1 MVMESL
7 RAILPEKVLMA
18 LKHLPVAQIY
28 ELRLR
33 AHAPIVACVDGRN
46 YPLCDVNVTC
56 EDLENIVH
64 KAAEYAIYAV
74 LDQMVKGFITI
85 RGGVRIGIAGEL
97 VIEAGRVIAVK
108 HISSLCIR
116 VPHAVKDCASV
127 ITPSVFGVI
136 RPLSTLIIA
145 PPGAGKTTL
154 LRDLVRQISL
164 RYPHLNS
171 LILDERGE
179 LAACYQGEHQLD
191 VGQNC
196 DVITGGTKAFG
207 FENGLRSLKP
217 DIVVTDEIATREDA
231 VMLQRAV
238 SSGVIVIASVH
249 AADLGELQSKPDLCD
264 LVRQGVFERYVVL
277 RMGER
282 AGEVVGVYNRGLQR
296 L

>member
-1 MVMESL
+1 MEKL
-7 RAILPEKVLMA
+7 CAILPEKVLAA
-18 LKHLPVAQIY
+18 LKHLPIAQIY

-33 AHAPIVACVDGRN
+33 SHAPVVVCVNGRN
-46 YPLCDVNVTC
+46 YSLCDVDVSC

-74 LDQMVKGFITI
+74 LDQLVKGFITI
-85 RGGVRIGIAGEL
+85 HGGVRIGVAGEL
-97 VIEAGRVIAVK
+97 VMQNKQVTAVK

-116 VPHAVKDCASV
+116 VPHAVENCANT
-127 ITPSVFGVI
+127 ILPYVFAATGPVA
-136 RPLSTLIIA
+136 TLIIA
-145 PPGAGKTTL
+145 PPGAGKTTM

-179 LAACYQGEHQLD
+179 LAACYQGKRQLN

-196 DVITGGTKAFG
+196 DVITGGTKSFG
-207 FENGLRSLKP
+207 FENGLRSLRP
-217 DIVVTDEIATREDA
+217 DVIITDEIATQEDA
-231 VMLQRAV
+231 AMLQRAV
-238 SSGVIVIASVH
+238 RSGVVVIATVH
-249 AADLGELQSKPDLCD
+249 AADLSELRSKPDIGI
-264 LVRQGVFERYVVL
+264 LVQQGVFERYVVL